1 MEICYMKKSMTPR
14 QKRVIEVV
22 IVVFVISILLLLLVF
37 LLGFIADNM

>member
-1 MEICYMKKSMTPR
+1 MKISMTPR

>member
-1 MEICYMKKSMTPR
+1 MKKSMTPR